1 VRDKKPAEAVRMRLD
16 LAPADRDRVRIA
28 AAKAGLDM
36 ASFLRRVVLERL
48 GEIERAE
55 SYAAI
60 GRAE

>member
-1 VRDKKPAEAVRMRLD
+1 MRLD